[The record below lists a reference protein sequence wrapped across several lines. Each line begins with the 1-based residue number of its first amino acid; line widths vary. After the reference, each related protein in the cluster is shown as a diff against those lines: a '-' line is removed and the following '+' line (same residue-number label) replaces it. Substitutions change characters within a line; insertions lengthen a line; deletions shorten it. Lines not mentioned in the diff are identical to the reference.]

1 MSMTCY
7 VATPGMPSLFTAHL
21 RKTHRC
27 VQRTEVVFQ
36 TKRNCVKSSDYL
48 LERNGHKCPSTPGR
62 GATVRHI
69 GDSALASR
77 RNCGP
82 LALLCGLTKTP

>member
-7 VATPGMPSLFTAHL
+7 VATPGMHSLFTAHL

-36 TKRNCVKSSDYL
+36 TKRNCVKSSDHL
-48 LERNGHKCPSTPGR
+48 LERNDHKCPSTLSGIERTGR
-62 GATVRHI
+62 RGSPFAT
-69 GDSALASR
+69 AASTS
-77 RNCGP
+77 NQHSS
-82 LALLCGLTKTP
+82 